1 MTVDIPIKPH
11 LKKFVIF
18 TMEAFEPVVLK
29 EKDLLGSA
37 IMKALQETRQHKFD
51 RRLDQFTSR
60 IKVVLTHDMRERSPR
75 LHRLI
80 YMNTELER
88 EFQVGLLLW
97 VRAQRKMGSP
107 ANEACKNFLA
117 TLKIDENEYSY
128 DAAYKL
134 WQRFNEIKNKN
145 NAPEVS

>member
-18 TMEAFEPVVLK
+18 TMEVSEPVVVK

-37 IMKALQETRQHKFD
+37 IMKALLETRQHKFD
-51 RRLDQFTSR
+51 RLLDSYTSR

-75 LHRLI
+75 LHRLL
-80 YMNTELER
+80 YMNTELEND
-88 EFQVGLLLW
+88 FQTGLLLW
-97 VRAQRKMGSP
+97 VRAQRKMGYP

-117 TLKIDENEYSY
+117 TLKIEEKEYSY
-128 DAAYKL
+128 DAAYKV
-134 WQRFNEIKNKN
+134 WQRFNLKNRKN
-145 NAPEVS
+145 SAPELS